1 MYDRGHKGAVAI
13 ACAGA
18 FLAFLDATIVNIA
31 FPDISSSFSGSGRD
45 ALSWVLDGYFV
56 VIAAL
61 LVPAGGLADRFGHK
75 RVFLLGVS
83 GFTAASLLCALAP
96 SLGLLIAFRVVQG
109 VGAALIAPTSL
120 ALVLDAFPPER
131 RAAGV
136 GLWGAAAAAAAA
148 IGPTLG
154 GALVELYDWRLVFL
168 VNLPLGA
175 AVVFAGS
182 RRLRERPQRDSR
194 LPDLPGALMLAGSLA
209 LVTLAIVEGNDWGWS
224 SSSTLA
230 CFAAAAVLLAAVVWR
245 STRHPRPIV
254 EPELF
259 RHRSFRLGNLGT
271 LLFAAAFFSL
281 ILGNVVFLTSI
292 WGYTVLQAGAATLPG
307 PTLSTIVAGPAG
319 KLADR
324 FGHRAVIL
332 PGTLFFAAG
341 VMVLRSAGATPDW
354 LGLWLPGA
362 CLTGIGI
369 GLAFPTLGSA
379 AVRDVPDDRFATA
392 SAVNAAFRQVGAVLG
407 TAILVAMVGEPATLQ
422 AALDVSND
430 AYLFS
435 VFAAVVSGAVV
446 LGLRPQRAPGAL
458 DRDESDGEAAIAG
471 GDFDRRAADPA

>member
-1 MYDRGHKGAVAI
+1 M

-31 FPDISSSFSGSGRD
+31 FPDISRSFADSGRD

-61 LVPAGGLADRFGHK
+61 LVPAGGLADRFGH
-75 RVFLLGVS
+75 RRIFLFGVA

-109 VGAALIAPTSL
+109 IGAALIAPTSL
-120 ALVLDAFPPER
+120 ALVLDAFPAEQ
-131 RAAGV
+131 RATGV
-136 GLWGAAAAAAAA
+136 GIWGAAAAAAAA

-154 GALVELYDWRLVFL
+154 GALVELSDWRLVFL

-175 AVVFAGS
+175 VVLLAG
-182 RRLRERPQRDSR
+182 RGALRERSQLDSS
-194 LPDLPGALMLAGSLA
+194 LPDLPGALMLALSLA

-224 SSSTLA
+224 ASATLA
-230 CFAAAAVLLAAVVWR
+230 CFATAAALLGAMIRR
-245 STRHPRPIV
+245 SRTHPRPIV
-254 EPELF
+254 EPALF
-259 RHRSFRLGNLGT
+259 ADPAFRLGNLGT

-307 PTLSTIVAGPAG
+307 PTLSTVVAGPAG
-319 KLADR
+319 RLADR
-324 FGHRAVIL
+324 FGHRAVIV

-354 LGLWLPGA
+354 LGLWLPGS

-407 TAILVAMVGEPATLQ
+407 TAILVAIVGEPATLH

-435 VFAAVVSGAVV
+435 VLAALVSGGVA
-446 LGLRPQRAPGAL
+446 LTLSARPHPNRAPL
-458 DRDESDGEAAIAG
+458 AAPPEPATVQIAG
-471 GDFDRRAADPA
+471 SEARSG

>member
-1 MYDRGHKGAVAI
+1 VAI

-31 FPDISSSFSGSGRD
+31 FPDISASFSGSGRD

-75 RVFLLGVS
+75 RIFLLGVA
-83 GFTAASLLCALAP
+83 GFTAASLLCAVAP
-96 SLGLLIAFRVVQG
+96 SLELLIAFRVLQG
-109 VGAALIAPTSL
+109 IGAALIAPTSL
-120 ALVLDAFPPER
+120 ALVLDAFPSER

-154 GALVELYDWRLVFL
+154 GALVELSDWRLVFL

-175 AVVFAGS
+175 AIVFAGTRS
-182 RRLRERPQRDSR
+182 LRERSQRDSR
-194 LPDLPGALMLAGSLA
+194 LPDLSGALMLAASLA
-209 LVTLAIVEGNDWGWS
+209 LVTLAIVEGNDWGWTAAP
-224 SSSTLA
+224 TLGS
-230 CFAAAAVLLAAVVWR
+230 FAAAAILLAGVVRR

-254 EPELF
+254 EPALF

-319 KLADR
+319 RLADR
-324 FGHRAVIL
+324 FGHRAVIV
-332 PGTLFFAAG
+332 PGALFFAAG
-341 VMVLRSAGATPDW
+341 VMVLRTAGATPDW
-354 LGLWLPGA
+354 LGLWLPGS

-379 AVRDVPDDRFATA
+379 AVRDIPDDRFATA
-392 SAVNAAFRQVGAVLG
+392 SAVNAAFRQIGAVLG
-407 TAILVAMVGEPATLQ
+407 TAILVAMVGEPATLA
-422 AALDVSND
+422 AALNVADS

-435 VFAAVVSGAVV
+435 VIAALVSGAVV
-446 LGLRPQRAPGAL
+446 LGLRPAPASEPLAAL
-458 DRDESDGEAAIAG
+458 GVEEVELRGVG
-471 GDFDRRAADPA
+471 P